1 MTHLAEFF
9 RESHTVLGVFYPL
22 HYLVAVFPNIEKARH
37 VVRDLVFTGFPA
49 DQAAAFDGRD
59 FLEMERDEAH
69 VWNAFTKAFS
79 RTIDGE
85 QVATD
90 EMVDRAAHGAAF
102 VMVHCPDEETKSR
115 VWDLVEKADPVE
127 ALYYT
132 RLGIDHIKSAAP
144 APAAA

>member
-37 VVRDLVFTGFPA
+37 AVRDLVFTGFPA
-49 DQAAAFDGRD
+49 GQAGAFEGKE

-69 VWNAFTKAFS
+69 VWNALTKALS

-90 EMVDRAAHGAAF
+90 EMVNRAAHGAGL
-102 VMVHCPDEETKSR
+102 VMVHCPDEETKNR
-115 VWDLVEKADPVE
+115 VWELIEKADPIE

-132 RLGIDHIKSAAP
+132 RMGIDHLKAAEVP
-144 APAAA
+144 VAAG